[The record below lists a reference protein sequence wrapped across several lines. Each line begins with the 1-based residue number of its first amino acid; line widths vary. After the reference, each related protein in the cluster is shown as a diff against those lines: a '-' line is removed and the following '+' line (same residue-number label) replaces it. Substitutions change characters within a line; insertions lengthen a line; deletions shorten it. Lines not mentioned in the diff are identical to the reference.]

1 MTTNKHLW
9 AGRFTESL
17 DEAALAFS
25 RSLGV
30 DGQLYREDIA
40 GSIAHAEMLGA
51 CGILESDDVRL
62 IIEGL
67 REIEREIARDGFDE
81 AAADEDV
88 HMAIERRL
96 IEKIGP
102 AGGRLHTARSRN
114 DQVALDERLYVRS
127 AIDGIVAGI
136 DELQRAFV
144 TKAEEYVD
152 VVMPGYTHM
161 QRAQPV
167 LLAHHLL
174 AYVAML
180 DRDRERMTDARRR
193 MNLSPLGAAALAG
206 TSFTID
212 RESVAGALGFDGIV
226 ANSLDAV
233 SDRDYLIELAAASS
247 IVMMHLSRLGEELV
261 LWSTSEFGFVEM
273 SDAYSTGSSIMPQK
287 KNPDMAELVRAK
299 AGRVFGALVSLLTVM
314 KGTPL
319 AYNRDMQEDK
329 TPMFDVVVTTTSSL
343 AVCAGMIATCTFN
356 RERMAD
362 QADGGF
368 STATEL
374 ADYLVRRGVPFRD
387 AHAVAGS
394 IVRGCI
400 ERGIRL
406 SDLSLEELRQ
416 YSRAFGGDVHEVLA
430 AQTSIA
436 AKRSTGSTAPAE
448 VANQLDYWKQRLLG
462 RGA

>member
-206 TSFTID
+206 TSFPID
-212 RESVAGALGFDGIV
+212 RESVAGALGFDGVV

-343 AVCAGMIATCTFN
+343 AVCAGMIAKCTFN
-356 RERMAD
+356 QERMAD

-416 YSRAFGGDVHEVLA
+416 YSRAFGGDVHEILA